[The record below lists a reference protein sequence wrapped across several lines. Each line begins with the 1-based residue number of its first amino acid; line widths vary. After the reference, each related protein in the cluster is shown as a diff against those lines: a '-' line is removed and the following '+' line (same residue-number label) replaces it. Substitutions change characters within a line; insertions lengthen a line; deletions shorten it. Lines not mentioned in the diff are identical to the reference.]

1 MSGPKV
7 ALCLGGG
14 GVTGAMYQI
23 GALAALEDAVRGLQ
37 ANDFDLYIGASS
49 GASVAAALAGG
60 RPVQRIYRAVLDPA
74 DDYFPLE
81 RKHLIRMDLA
91 EWKRAIVSAWEAL
104 QQGTESLLTRTPSPS
119 PAVLW
124 EQLDR
129 FYDSLP
135 AGFFSL
141 EAYER
146 FLGDFFVR
154 RGVPNNFAAMP
165 RQLRIMAH
173 DLDSGESVLF
183 GGPGFDHVPVS
194 RTCIASMALPPFFSP
209 VRIGGR
215 HYIDAGAAQVEHIDE
230 AVRLGADVV
239 VVINPLVP
247 VVAASVPTG
256 HGRRESVRDK
266 GLMWVSSQAV
276 RIASHKL
283 LHEACE
289 RIQGAGVADVVL
301 IEPEPTDGI
310 LFLYNPASFAARRQI
325 LEYGYRTTRARMWKW
340 FVGGAAALQRAG
352 WHTSSPPPSGISTAF
367 EASDGTPDPG
377 WRVT

>member
-1 MSGPKV
+1 MTDPKV

-23 GALAALEDAVRGLQ
+23 GALAALEDAVEGLQ
-37 ANDFDLYIGASS
+37 ANDFHLYMGASS

-81 RKHLIRMDLA
+81 RKHLIRMDLV

-104 QQGTESLLTRTPSPS
+104 QQGTESLLSRTPA
-119 PAVLW
+119 PAPAALW

-146 FLGDFFVR
+146 FLEDFFIR

-183 GGPGFDHVPVS
+183 GDRGFDHVAVS
-194 RTCIASMALPPFFSP
+194 RACIASMALPPFYSP

-215 HYIDAGAAQVEHIDE
+215 HYIDAGAAQVEHLDA
-230 AVRLGADVV
+230 AVHWGADVV
-239 VVINPLVP
+239 VLVNPLVP

-266 GLMWVSSQAV
+266 GLMWVSSQAM

-283 LHEACE
+283 LAEACQ
-289 RIQGAGVADVVL
+289 RIQAGGATDVVL

-310 LFLYNPASFAARRQI
+310 LFLHNPASFAARRQI
-325 LEYGYRTTRARMWKW
+325 LEYGYLTTRARLSKW
-340 FVGGAAALQRAG
+340 FAGGAAALQRAG
-352 WHTSSPPPSGISTAF
+352 WRTSTPPPSSRSAPSP
-367 EASDGTPDPG
+367 EVPPLSRPDGT
-377 WRVT
+377 